1 MLKKITIYLHDPGV
15 EKVQELLDDL
25 LPDVGHHDGGVA
37 AVAIGGVHLEDV
49 TQERRDG
56 GQDNLVGQELAV
68 VAEDRHVGE
77 QPVLLAQ
84 LGDGDDVAVVT
95 LGINQDSV
103 LSWAMD
109 Q

>member
-1 MLKKITIYLHDPGV
+1 M
-15 EKVQELLDDL
+15 
-25 LPDVGHHDGGVA
+25 
-37 AVAIGGVHLEDV
+37 AIGGVHLEDV

-95 LGINQDSV
+95 LGINQESV
-103 LSWAMD
+103 LS
-109 Q
+109 